1 MSLLSFRAAERG
13 IFLVV
18 KDAAEEQSCIPRAR
32 TVFACFMPSKRS
44 SLLAK
49 KPANLLLKE
58 VGSGHGLRPVLG
70 PLQLTSLGVGAIIGA
85 GIFVATGKAAHNVAG
100 PATMISYVVAGIT
113 CVFAA
118 LCYAEFSSMVPVA
131 GSAYTYAYASF
142 GELVGCPV
150 PPGSR
155 PRCGRPS
162 GGPAATRS

>member
-1 MSLLSFRAAERG
+1 MNGVFTQSAVRDDKPISLLPLRAAERG

-70 PLQLTSLGVGAIIGA
+70 PLQLTSLGVGAIVGA
-85 GIFVATGKAAHNVAG
+85 GIFVIIG
-100 PATMISYVVAGIT
+100 VVAKDK
-113 CVFAA
+113 
-118 LCYAEFSSMVPVA
+118 A
-131 GSAYTYAYASF
+131 G
-142 GELVGCPV
+142 
-150 PPGSR
+150 
-155 PRCGRPS
+155 
-162 GGPAATRS
+162 AATDAFLCRRRLRLRLCRALLC